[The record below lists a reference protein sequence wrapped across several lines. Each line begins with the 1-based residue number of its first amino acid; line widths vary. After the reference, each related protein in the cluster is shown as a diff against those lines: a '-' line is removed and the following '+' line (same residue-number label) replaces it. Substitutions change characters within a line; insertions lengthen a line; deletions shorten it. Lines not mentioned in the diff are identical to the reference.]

1 VGSFIISIVTRR
13 LYLSL
18 LLGLFFSPGLF
29 PQQQNQPQPQQN
41 PPEEDQQNPPEEDES
56 VAPEKFVL
64 NPLESERNVRVGN
77 FYMHKGTTSGYRAA
91 LARYERAAKFNPSNA
106 EAYFRMG
113 EAEEK
118 LKNKD
123 KAKIAFQ
130 RVIDI
135 APDSKLA
142 HEAKKKLAKI

>member
-1 VGSFIISIVTRR
+1 M
-13 LYLSL
+13 
-18 LLGLFFSPGLF
+18 LLGLFFSRGLF
-29 PQQQNQPQPQQN
+29 AQQQPQQN
-41 PPEEDQQNPPEEDES
+41 PPAEDEQNPPEEDES

-64 NPLESERNVRVGN
+64 NPLESERNIKVGN

-91 LARYERAAKFNPSNA
+91 LARYERAAKFNPNNA
-106 EAYFRMG
+106 EAYFKVG

-123 KAKIAFQ
+123 KAKAAFE
-130 RVIDI
+130 RVIQI

-142 HEAKKKLAKI
+142 HEAKKKLGKS

>member
-1 VGSFIISIVTRR
+1 
-13 LYLSL
+13 LSL
-18 LLGLFFSPGLF
+18 FLGLAFSPALLPG
-29 PQQQNQPQPQQN
+29 QQNQKQQTNQPQQKQSQ
-41 PPEEDQQNPPEEDES
+41 PQQSQPSEEDEQNPPEEDES

-64 NPLESERNVRVGN
+64 DPLESERNVKVGN

-91 LARYERAAKFNPSNA
+91 LARYERAAKFNPQNA
-106 EAYFRMG
+106 EAYFKMG

-130 RVIDI
+130 RVIQI
-135 APDSKLA
+135 EPDSKLG
-142 HEAKKKLAKI
+142 HEAKKKLSKI